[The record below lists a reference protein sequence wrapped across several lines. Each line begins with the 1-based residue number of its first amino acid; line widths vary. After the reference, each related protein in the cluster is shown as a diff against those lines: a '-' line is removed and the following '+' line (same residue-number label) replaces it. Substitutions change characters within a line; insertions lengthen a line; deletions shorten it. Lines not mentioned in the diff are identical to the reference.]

1 MPGNKVVL
9 QTRQLSRRF
18 GGLVAVDRVDLS
30 VHEGELMALIG
41 PNGAGKTTLFN
52 LMSGRLS
59 PSEGQIIFRDRDI
72 TGFPPHRISQL
83 GIARTL
89 QITSIFQGLTVFENV
104 WVAAQSRMHFFNPL
118 AKATGLR
125 QVETTVRAVL
135 EKLALSEK
143 AGTPASD
150 LSYGD
155 QRLVEIAIALATQ
168 PTLIL
173 LDEPTSGLS
182 RAETEGVASTIREL
196 MQTVNIILV
205 EHDMDVVMNLVD
217 RVVVLDEGRIIADGT
232 PEEISRN
239 ELVQE
244 VYLGG

>member
-118 AKATGLR
+118 AKTTGLR

-135 EKLALSEK
+135 EKLTLSEK

-182 RAETEGVASTIREL
+182 GAETEGVASTIREL